1 MRIICH
7 AGRFRR
13 TCRSRHQPPVARP
26 HRRRRIH
33 LLRNR
38 ARAPAPIKTVAG
50 AVSARQRGAI
60 IEVLH
65 QRLRRPAR
73 RQRSADQPVPNIGR
87 NVTRAPPR
95 RISRVIQIDTVISP
109 KRRRSIVKR
118 ISHHLRGIPILILC
132 LRRQRRLRIRRPR
145 NGPACCRLTLTLLCQ
160 VSPRCPTPSIET
172 VATGRALGLLQLL
185 CAERRHSPDPVLSVI
200 SEYRPSSTPA
210 LNTARAPHQFAG

>member
-1 MRIICH
+1 MRIIRH
-7 AGRFRR
+7 ASRFRR
-13 TCRSRHQPPVARP
+13 TCRSGHQASVAGP
-26 HRRRRIH
+26 HRRRGIH

-38 ARAPAPIKTVAG
+38 ARAPTPGKARTR
-50 AVSARQRGAI
+50 AVPTRQRSAI
-60 IEVLH
+60 IVILH

-73 RQRSADQPVPNIGR
+73 RQRCAHQPVPNVIR
-87 NVTRAPPR
+87 NVTRAPPN
-95 RISRVIQIDTVISP
+95 RISHVIQINAVISP
-109 KRRRSIVKR
+109 QRRGRIVKR